1 MSAAAQ
7 DPGGQPTVPN
17 WPKRPVLEWRSFLP
31 AGKLTL
37 PSLGDIAN
45 QAYTSSGRAAL
56 LAALGQMDLSPGSR
70 VLVPTYH
77 CPTMVAPVVQ
87 AGLVPVFYPIGPD
100 GLPKLEDIAPV
111 DLKNTGAMIVAH
123 LFGLPRSLQGV
134 QDWCRARHILLI
146 EDCAHSYFGWA
157 GDRPVGHW
165 GDYAIGS
172 LSKFFPVPE
181 AGLLV
186 SANRP
191 LRPIGLSG
199 PGLRAQVKALV
210 DVVELAHQHGRLV
223 GIGHLVSP
231 LLRMKNG
238 ARRMPLDAPTG
249 SGISTDPEAMPD
261 LDSLLHLCDMSR
273 ARQRPAAISSALHR
287 MLPQQAMVQRRHFN
301 RMALAAGL
309 VGLTGARPLFD
320 IGPIRTAPYVL
331 PLWVE
336 DTDRA
341 DRIYAAL
348 GGANVPVF
356 RWDRNWPGSPSCSN
370 DSGAS
375 WRRQVLQLPCHQSL
389 GNGEIEALCSAVR
402 QISMRC

>member
-1 MSAAAQ
+1 M
-7 DPGGQPTVPN
+7 
-17 WPKRPVLEWRSFLP
+17 
-31 AGKLTL
+31 

-210 DVVELAHQHGRLV
+210 DVLELAHQHGRLV

-273 ARQRPAAISSALHR
+273 ARQRPAAISKALHR
-287 MLPQQAMVQRRHFN
+287 LLPQQGIVQKRLNNHR
-301 RMALAAGL
+301 ALVAKLGGL
-309 VGLTGARPLFD
+309 PGAQPMF
-320 IGPIRTAPYVL
+320 GPSPDNTAPYVL

-336 DTDRA
+336 GADRA
-341 DRIYAAL
+341 DNVYAAMRSARL
-348 GGANVPVF
+348 PVY
-356 RWDRNWPGSPSCSN
+356 RWDRVWPGTPSLPG
-370 DSGAS
+370 DSATN
-375 WRRQVLQLPCHQSL
+375 WQRQALQLPIHQSL
-389 GNGEIEALCSAVR
+389 NNVDAICAVTH
-402 QISMRC
+402 QIFTRF